1 MGSSDNQYI
10 RKAKK
15 KRLIKRSMFI
25 IILLAIIIWLFITK
39 SSVFLIKNVSVTGDH
54 LVTKDFISEKVQEIK
69 GENIFFVKSDEV
81 KKILKSDPY
90 VGDIS
95 IKRKFPATLE
105 VSVTEKNI
113 AYYIKSNSNYDV
125 ISSDLVLLENV
136 DKLKTEGLIEIIGLE
151 KQSGELGQ
159 KYCDVS
165 GDSRIENFF
174 NTLYDI
180 KKANST
186 SHKITKVDVS
196 NLSHIIVYFNDVKVK
211 VGNGTDLTKKIN
223 TALNIMEDKK
233 LNFKKGYI
241 DLSFEGAPV
250 LKEEK

>member
-15 KRLIKRSMFI
+15 KRLIKRSIFI

-39 SSVFLIKNVSVTGDH
+39 SSVFLIKNVSITGEH
-54 LVTKDFISEKVQEIK
+54 LVTKDFISEKAQEIK

-81 KKILKSDPY
+81 KKLLKSDPY
-90 VGDIS
+90 VGDIT
-95 IKRKFPATLE
+95 IKRKFPSTLE
-105 VSVTEKNI
+105 VAVTEKNV

-136 DKLKTEGLIEIIGLE
+136 DKLKTEDLIEIIGLK

-165 GDSRIENFF
+165 DDSRIENFF
-174 NTLYDI
+174 NDLYDI
-180 KKANST
+180 KKENST

-196 NLSHIIVYFNDVKVK
+196 NLSHIIVYFNEVEVK
-211 VGNGTDLTKKIN
+211 VGNGSDLTKKIN

-241 DLSFEGAPV
+241 DLSFDGAPV